1 MRNKL
6 ITVLFLSLLLLSG
19 CSTVIS
25 ENNKTEDSGQDT
37 DLGFNENDLDASYSL
52 NGSTYLN
59 LGDKDIRISEAGTYI
74 LEGTLNGSII
84 IEVSKEEDV
93 RLILNNAEIN
103 ADDFAGIYV
112 IEADEV
118 TVTLAEG
125 SVNTI
130 SDSKTHVQI
139 DDNDVDALV
148 YSKADLVFNGTGTLI
163 LNSAYSHG
171 IVSKD
176 DLTIADGIY
185 QIDVAG
191 QGLRGKDSVKIAD
204 GSFEIISGEDAI
216 KADNEEEGKGYVY
229 IENGFFTINSQADGI
244 YGYSLVDI
252 EGGEFTIK
260 TVKSSS
266 ADSYKAIKSDTDIQ
280 INGGSL
286 IINSADDSI
295 HSNGNI
301 TITDGTVDIISNDD
315 GIHADGMV
323 QIDGGD
329 ITIDAHEGIEA
340 TYVLINGGT
349 ISIEASDDGIN
360 AGQKSNLYTPT
371 VEINGGYITIVMGQ
385 GDTDTID
392 VNGYL
397 YINGGTV
404 DITAQFPFDYD
415 KGAEH
420 NGGTIIVNGEE
431 TSEISNQFG
440 GMGGGPFS
448 PGENGPFSPNDGN
461 QSPPEGGY
469 PNDGGQT
476 PPGGGGHFPPGGG
489 PKR

>member
-1 MRNKL
+1 MKGGFMKKKSVM
-6 ITVLFLSLLLLSG
+6 VLLLALLLLSG

-25 ENNKTEDSGQDT
+25 DNTKTDDSGQDA
-37 DLGFNENDLDASYSL
+37 DLNFNENDLDASYSV

-59 LGDKDIRISEAGTYI
+59 LGSEDIRITKAGTYI

-84 IEVSKEEDV
+84 IEVAKDEDV
-93 RLILNNAEIN
+93 RLVLNNVQIN
-103 ADDFAGIYV
+103 ADDFAAIYV

-118 TVTLAEG
+118 TITLAEG

-130 SDSKTHVQI
+130 SDSKAHVQI
-139 DDNDVDALV
+139 DDNDVDALI

-163 LNSAYSHG
+163 LNSDYSHG

-176 DLTIADGIY
+176 DLTIADGSY

-191 QGLRGKDSVKIAD
+191 QGIRGKDSVKIAD
-204 GSFEIISGEDAI
+204 GNFVIASGGDAI
-216 KADNEEEGKGYVY
+216 KADSEEEGKGYVY
-229 IENGFFTINSQADGI
+229 IENGSFTITSQADGI

-266 ADSYKAIKSDTDIQ
+266 ADSYKAIKSDTGIQ
-280 INGGSL
+280 INGGS
-286 IINSADDSI
+286 IVIDSADDSI

-301 TITDGTVDIISNDD
+301 TITDGTIGITSDDD
-315 GIHADGMV
+315 GIHADGMIE
-323 QIDGGD
+323 IDDGI

-349 ISIEASDDGIN
+349 ITISASDDGIN

-371 VEINGGYITIVMGQ
+371 VEINDGYITIVMGQ
-385 GDTDTID
+385 GDTDAID

-404 DITAQFPFDYD
+404 NITAQFPFDYD

-420 NGGTIIVNGEE
+420 NGGTIIVNGVE
-431 TSEISNQFG
+431 TDEISNQFG
-440 GMGGGPFS
+440 GMEGGPFS
-448 PGENGPFSPNDGN
+448 PGENGPFPPGDGGGFPADGN
-461 QSPPEGGY
+461 SGE
-469 PNDGGQT
+469 
-476 PPGGGGHFPPGGG
+476 GGHFPPGGG

>member
-1 MRNKL
+1 MKGDFMRKKL

-25 ENNKTEDSGQDT
+25 ENNKTENSEQDT
-37 DLGFNENDLDASYSL
+37 DLDFNENDLDASYSV

-59 LGDKDIRISEAGTYI
+59 LDDKDIRITEEGTYI

-84 IEVSKEEDV
+84 IEVSKDEDV
-93 RLILNNAEIN
+93 RLVLSNVEIN
-103 ADDFAGIYV
+103 AEDFAGIYV

-118 TVTLAEG
+118 TITLAEG

-130 SDSKTHVQI
+130 NDSRTHVQI
-139 DDNDVDALV
+139 DDNDVDALI
-148 YSKADLVFNGTGTLI
+148 YSKADLIFNGTGTLI
-163 LNSAYSHG
+163 LNSDYSHG

-176 DLTIADGIY
+176 DLTIADGTF

-191 QGLRGKDSVKIAD
+191 QGIRGKDSVKIAN
-204 GSFEIISGEDAI
+204 GSFVITSGEDAL

-229 IENGFFTINSQADGI
+229 IENGSFTITSQADGI

-280 INGGSL
+280 INGGS
-286 IINSADDSI
+286 IVIDSADDSI

-301 TITDGTVDIISNDD
+301 TITDGTIDITSDDD
-315 GIHADGMV
+315 GIHADGMIE
-323 QIDGGD
+323 IDDGN

-349 ISIEASDDGIN
+349 ISISASDDGIN

-371 VEINGGYITIVMGQ
+371 VEINDGYITIVMGQ
-385 GDTDTID
+385 GDTDAID

-404 DITAQFPFDYD
+404 NITAQFPFDYD
-415 KGAEH
+415 KNAEH
-420 NGGTIIVNGEE
+420 NGGTIIVNGVE
-431 TSEISNQFG
+431 TDEITNQFG
-440 GMGGGPFS
+440 GMEGGPFS
-448 PGENGPFSPNDGN
+448 PGENGPFSPGDGGEYPVDGN
-461 QSPPEGGY
+461 SGE
-469 PNDGGQT
+469 
-476 PPGGGGHFPPGGG
+476 GGHFPPGGG